1 MQKGRQWE
9 WTNEHRKLFYKAKN
23 LLLQS
28 SVLTHYDPKNELVV
42 AADTS
47 PIGVGGVLSHVMEG
61 GSERPI
67 AFVSRSLTSAERNYS
82 QLDKEALAIVFAVK
96 KFHPYLHGH
105 NFRIYS
111 DHQPLKHLFDENR
124 QIPNLASA
132 RIQRWALLLAAY
144 SYTIRYCSGKAMAN
158 TDALSRLPL
167 PKTTD
172 DAPEPGDH
180 VALANHLE

>member
-82 QLDKEALAIVFAVK
+82 QLDFRYSLCLEEIPFGSSGL
-96 KFHPYLHGH
+96 YGH

-111 DHQPLKHLFDENR
+111 DHQPLKHLFDKNR